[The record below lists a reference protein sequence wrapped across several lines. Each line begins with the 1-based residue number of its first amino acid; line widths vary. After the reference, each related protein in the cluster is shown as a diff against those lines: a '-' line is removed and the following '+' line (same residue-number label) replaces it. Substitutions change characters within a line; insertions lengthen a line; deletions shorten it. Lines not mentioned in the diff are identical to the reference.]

1 MEKNT
6 AANTLIESLGAVL
19 AQGTSLL
26 DSLADATSTAMLP
39 IASGASIGA
48 HYRHCLDHFSALF
61 SVNAAGCIDY
71 DARKRDPRI
80 ENERA
85 LALEMTHRLQ
95 DLAASMD
102 STILRSPVSVRCGVS
117 YCEKE
122 APVVNSS
129 FEREVMFSI
138 SHAVHHYALIAMICR
153 TLEIPVP
160 DGFGLAPST
169 LHYRNESALSRS

>member
-1 MEKNT
+1 M
-6 AANTLIESLGAVL
+6 ASVSLLPALRAVLSQGASLIETLE
-19 AQGTSLL
+19 
-26 DSLADATSTAMLP
+26 DDAYREKPA
-39 IASGASIGA
+39 IAGGASIGA

-61 SVNAAGCIDY
+61 SGNAAGCIDY

-85 LALEMTHRLQ
+85 VALEMTHRLQ

-153 TLEIPVP
+153 TQEIPVP
-160 DGFGLAPST
+160 DGFGVAAST
-169 LHYRNESALSRS
+169 VHYRREQDDTQS